1 MNISIDIF
9 FTIRMHISVID
20 YAVLCIVLTVNEN
33 TNGPIGAP
41 FIIGL
46 TLISAW
52 TNNHIH

>member
-20 YAVLCIVLTVNEN
+20 YAVLCIVLIVNEN